1 MSMERGH
8 LDLRSLLDRRALAV
22 AGVLMLGLLAVA
34 ATPQLLG
41 PEVRGAFGRLENAH
55 RGWLWFAGTAF
66 VAALVANGW
75 AWRAAVALAGGDVAR
90 GQAVARYGI
99 GSLVNAAAP
108 ARLGDAVRVAL
119 FSRVLPPRD
128 RLWTAGGVFTAI
140 GAARALC
147 LAGLVVYSSA
157 SGVLPRWPVAVL
169 VALVV
174 VAVAVSVRSRR
185 SLARTHASHLL
196 DAFRGLGRSPA
207 QGARVVA
214 WIAVATACRI
224 AGVAAVAAALG
235 VRAPVAAAV
244 LLVPVLDLA
253 GLLPLTPGNLGITS
267 GAVAMALQSHGI
279 GLTTALSASIAL
291 HALESA
297 ASIGVGLTG
306 ALYLAQGESPSVRRW
321 ALRVGGA
328 AACLALAGFVSVAFL
343 DLV

>member
-8 LDLRSLLDRRALAV
+8 LDVRSLLDRRALAA

-34 ATPQLLG
+34 TMPQLLG
-41 PEVRGAFGRLENAH
+41 PDVRGALGRLENAH

-66 VAALVANGW
+66 VATLVANGC
-75 AWRAAVALAGGDVAR
+75 AWRAALALAGGDISR

-99 GSLVNAAAP
+99 GSLVNSAAP
-108 ARLGDAVRVAL
+108 ARLGDAVRIAL
-119 FSRVLPPRD
+119 FSRALPSRD
-128 RLWTAGGVFTAI
+128 RLWRAGGVFTAI

-147 LAGLVVYSSA
+147 LGGLVVYASA

-169 VALVV
+169 AALVV
-174 VAVAVSVRSRR
+174 LAVAASVRSRR
-185 SLARTHASHLL
+185 SFARTHVSHLL

-214 WIAVATACRI
+214 WIAVATGCRI

-244 LLVPVLDLA
+244 LLVPALDLA
-253 GLLPLTPGNLGITS
+253 GLLPLTPGNLGISS

-279 GLTTALSASIAL
+279 GLTTALSASMGI
-291 HALESA
+291 HALETA
-297 ASIGVGLTG
+297 ASIGVGLSG
-306 ALYLAQGESPSVRRW
+306 ALYIAQDGSPSVRRW
-321 ALRVGGA
+321 AVRAAGA
-328 AACLALAGFVSVAFL
+328 TACLAFAGLVGVAVL